1 MPEEKTMLEYI
12 RLHPQPH
19 WLAIHPV
26 RAVFKYLL
34 AEFIDLHLAG
44 DTKRIQIDVDRNTLT
59 IKSAGRGFRF
69 STIRRWGKYEI
80 TPDNGCRSG
89 IGMGYFVWVAA
100 AISTK
105 FRISSVHGGHRIV
118 CSVNARHDLICRKE
132 KACSPTGSELYM
144 ELDTDFLNRS
154 FSPKDG
160 ASVFE
165 PEYVRHLLLEKCALY
180 PNCSFILNGMALPRS
195 SGLVDVLFR
204 NSEEAEYLIP
214 LGSIRCCD
222 ESLEIALAYARS
234 QAKREER
241 LVFINGHLAYHDG
254 SSYAFLNGAL
264 RGNIYLHGFETALME
279 VMTKLRGAEEPL
291 DGIHAALHRHLVNDW
306 ESESCDVLQRNVASG
321 VYWGLLHS
329 LFPLDE
335 ASPTCCF
342 KDRRQTFAEFRKNI
356 WQRLAPLDK
365 ESLISAHPELFEL
378 LDDPQRE
385 LTPDNWLGV
394 LACQPQLEKYFD
406 WSLVEKKPSMSWDFL
421 LCRQPQF
428 ADHCDF
434 SQLSGDQIR
443 HILSKQPQLI
453 DRCDWS
459 KIEPSD
465 REKLEAKGIKP

>member
-1 MPEEKTMLEYI
+1 MPEEKSMLEYI
-12 RLHPQPH
+12 RLRPQLYIP
-19 WLAIHPV
+19 IHPV

-59 IKSAGRGFRF
+59 IKSAGCGFRF

-80 TPDNGCRSG
+80 TPCGSG
-89 IGMGYFVWVAA
+89 TESFVWVAA
-100 AISTK
+100 AFSKK

-132 KACSPTGSELYM
+132 KSCSPAGSELYM

-180 PNCSFILNGMALPRS
+180 PNCSFILNGTALPRS
-195 SGLVDVLFR
+195 SGLVDLLFR

-222 ESLEIALAYARS
+222 ESFEIALAYARFYPQS
-234 QAKREER
+234 PKRAER
-241 LVFINGHLAYHDG
+241 LVFVNGHLTYNDG
-254 SSYAFLNGAL
+254 SHYAFLQGAL
-264 RGNIYLHGFETALME
+264 QGNIYLHGFETALME

-291 DGIHAALHRHLVNDW
+291 DGIHAALHGYSW
-306 ESESCDVLQRNVASG
+306 EPESCDVLQRNVASG

-335 ASPTCCF
+335 ASPLTCCF
-342 KDRRQTFAEFRKNI
+342 KDRTQSFAEFRKNI
-356 WQRLAPLDK
+356 WQRLEPLDK
-365 ESLISAHPELFEL
+365 ESLIAAHPELFEL
-378 LDDPQRE
+378 LDDPQQE
-385 LTPDNWLGV
+385 LAPDHWLGV
-394 LACQPQLEKYFD
+394 LACQPQFEKYFD
-406 WSLVEKKPSMSWDFL
+406 WSAVEKRPSNEWDFL
-421 LCRQPQF
+421 LRRQPQF

-434 SQLSGDQIR
+434 SQLRSDQIR
-443 HILSKQPQLI
+443 RILSKQPQLI

-459 KIEPSD
+459 RLTPED
-465 REKLEAKGIKP
+465 RKKLEAKGIKP